1 MIKSYK
7 DLTVWQKSFQLAL
20 KTYEATKGFP
30 REERYGMTSQIRRAA
45 FSIPSNIAEGYARN
59 STGEYKQFLK
69 IAFASGAEL
78 ETQLL
83 IAKETGL
90 LKGDQFEIL
99 DNLLTEVMK
108 MLNILIRKLG
118 TSS

>member
-7 DLTVWQKSFQLAL
+7 DLFVWQKSFQLTL
-20 KTYEATKGFP
+20 KIYEATKGFP
-30 REERYGMTSQIRRAA
+30 REERYGITSQIRRSAL
-45 FSIPSNIAEGYARN
+45 SIPSNIAEGYARN

-90 LKGDQFEIL
+90 LKEEHFETL

-108 MLNILIRKLG
+108 MLNVLIRKLK
-118 TSS
+118 TNP